1 LEFAPF
7 FCETTAKKGSLRVS
21 VMQEKERNAAE
32 GSVRTARKKGNRGTH
47 TEYQFRKGRI
57 TAMTR
62 EHPANE
68 MLSDQYLLRKNQ
80 IYIFGVIETGMAAR
94 VIPQMHY
101 IEQKMLDENLPEE
114 ERVLT
119 VLINSPGGSVSDGLA
134 IYDTINALDC
144 RVRTICVGLAASM
157 GAFLL
162 SSGSRG
168 MRFALPNSE
177 ILIHQPL
184 GGAQGQAS
192 DIIIAARHIEHTRRT
207 LNGILAMN
215 TGKSVERIAAD
226 TDRDYTMT
234 AEEALE
240 YGLID
245 GILRPKR
252 IKALGGEQ

>member
-1 LEFAPF
+1 
-7 FCETTAKKGSLRVS
+7 
-21 VMQEKERNAAE
+21 M
-32 GSVRTARKKGNRGTH
+32 ARDN
-47 TEYQFRKGRI
+47 Q
-57 TAMTR
+57 M
-62 EHPANE
+62 NE
-68 MLSDQYLLRKNQ
+68 VLSDQYLLRKNQ
-80 IYIFGVIETGMAAR
+80 IYLFGVIDTGMAAR

-119 VLINSPGGSVSDGLA
+119 LLINSLGGSVSDGLA
-134 IYDTINALDC
+134 IYDTMNMLEC
-144 RVRTICVGLAASM
+144 KVRTICVGLAASM

-168 MRFALPNSE
+168 MRLALPNSE

-192 DIIIAARHIEHTRRT
+192 DIIIAAKHIEHTRRT
-207 LNGILAMN
+207 LNSILAMN
-215 TGKSVERIAAD
+215 TGKTVTQIAKD

-234 AEEALE
+234 AEEAKK

-245 GILRPKR
+245 HLLVPER
-252 IKALGGEQ
+252 IKAKEY

>member
-1 LEFAPF
+1 MS
-7 FCETTAKKGSLRVS
+7 KS
-21 VMQEKERNAAE
+21 M
-32 GSVRTARKKGNRGTH
+32 
-47 TEYQFRKGRI
+47 
-57 TAMTR
+57 
-62 EHPANE
+62 E
-68 MLSDQYLLRKNQ
+68 MLSDQYLLSKNQ
-80 IYIFGVIETGMAAR
+80 IYLFGVVDTAMAAR

-101 IEQKMLDENLPEE
+101 IEQKMIEEKIPPE

-119 VLINSPGGSVSDGLA
+119 LLINSPGGSVRDGLA

-144 RVRTICVGLAASM
+144 KVRTICVGLAASM

-168 MRFALPNSE
+168 LRMALPSSE

-192 DIIIAARHIEHTRRT
+192 DIIIAARHIERTRNT
-207 LNGILAMN
+207 LNGILARN
-215 TGKSVERIAAD
+215 TGKTVERIAED

-234 AEEALE
+234 AEEALR

-245 GILRPKR
+245 HVLVPETV
-252 IKALGGEQ
+252 KAWEVAV